1 MNKVIA
7 AHEDFF
13 HSAFATE
20 KPSDEWFSARDISE
34 KYGLTVPSAQARL
47 NTQVAHGNM
56 ETKAFNVVLNGV
68 RRRVNYYRLKT

>member
-7 AHEDFF
+7 ANSDFF

-47 NTQVAHGNM
+47 NTQVAHGKM
-56 ETKAFNVVLNGV
+56 EAKAFNVVLNGV
-68 RRRVNYYRLKT
+68 RRRVNYYRIKT